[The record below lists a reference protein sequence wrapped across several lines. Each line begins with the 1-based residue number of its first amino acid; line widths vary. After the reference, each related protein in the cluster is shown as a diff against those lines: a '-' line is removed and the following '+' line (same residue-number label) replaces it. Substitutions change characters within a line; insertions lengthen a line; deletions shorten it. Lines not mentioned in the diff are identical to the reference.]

1 MSVTAPGS
9 APVAPGP
16 ASAAAPAAV
25 DRPAPEYLE
34 AAGFRRLTVDEY
46 HQMIRAGVL
55 VDGEPV
61 ELLEGWMIKKM
72 AHGVRHDSVMDALEA
87 VLPGLLPADWFVRC
101 QRAVTLPDSEPE
113 PDYAVVRGPRTR
125 YRERHPGPGDIGLV
139 IEVADSS
146 LPLDR
151 QAKGRI
157 YARAAIPVYWIVNLP
172 ERRVEVY
179 TAPSGPAAAEPAY
192 ACRQDYVPGSAV
204 PVELDGT
211 LVGSLPVA
219 DFLD

>member
-9 APVAPGP
+9 APAAPGP

-25 DRPAPEYLE
+25 DRPAPEYLQ

-46 HQMIRAGVL
+46 HQMIRAGIL
-55 VDGEPV
+55 AEGEPV
-61 ELLEGWMIKKM
+61 ELLEGFLVRKM
-72 AHGVRHDSVMDALEA
+72 ARGSPHDWAIQVLTRLLVR
-87 VLPGLLPADWFVRC
+87 LLPPTWEVRIQC
-101 QRAVTLPDSEPE
+101 ATALLPDSEPE
-113 PDYAVVRGPRTR
+113 PDFAIVRGGIS
-125 YRERHPGPGDIGLV
+125 YRDHHPGPGDIGLV

-172 ERRVEVY
+172 ERQVEVY
-179 TAPSGPAAAEPAY
+179 TTPSGPTGAEPAY
-192 ACRQDYVPGSAV
+192 ACRQDYAPGSAV

-211 LVGSLPVA
+211 LIGMLPVA
-219 DFLD
+219 DFLA